1 MAEQVIPTKKMP
13 PGLQVENVDD
23 RIMTLN
29 VGPQH
34 PGSGHMRI
42 IVQIDGDLRSFY
54 APTAEG
60 HARWRLAVLSYMYMY
75 SSNKSI
81 SASRNLPFHRPILI
95 IICT

>member
-1 MAEQVIPTKKMP
+1 MAEVIPTKQMP

-42 IVQIDGDLRSFY
+42 IVKIDGDYIVDADPDPGYCLLYTSD
-54 APTAEG
+54 AADE
-60 HARWRLAVLSYMYMY
+60 
-75 SSNKSI
+75 
-81 SASRNLPFHRPILI
+81 
-95 IICT
+95 

>member
-1 MAEQVIPTKKMP
+1 MTEHVIPTKQMP

-42 IVQIDGDLRSFY
+42 IVKIDGD
-54 APTAEG
+54 
-60 HARWRLAVLSYMYMY
+60 YMLMQ
-75 SSNKSI
+75 
-81 SASRNLPFHRPILI
+81 ILI
-95 IICT
+95 LAMFIVEKKKWLNLETISQTSLI